1 MAISDDCLTTSIF
14 KALCH
19 NFKEFAI
26 ILIRFQEVT
35 MIVEASYAQTMP
47 NLNVLLDR
55 VVNDREI
62 IYIKSQNGENV
73 ALIAADELQSLLETM
88 HLLRSPKNA
97 ERLLN
102 AISRA
107 RANVE
112 DSQTPDDLRKELGLV
127 KE

>member
-1 MAISDDCLTTSIF
+1 
-14 KALCH
+14 
-19 NFKEFAI
+19 
-26 ILIRFQEVT
+26 

-47 NLNVLLDR
+47 SLNVLLDR

-62 IYIKSQNGENV
+62 IYIKSQSGENV

-107 RANVE
+107 RVNVE
-112 DSQTPDDLRKELGLV
+112 DSQISGE
-127 KE
+127 

>member
-1 MAISDDCLTTSIF
+1 
-14 KALCH
+14 
-19 NFKEFAI
+19 
-26 ILIRFQEVT
+26 
-35 MIVEASYAQTMP
+35 MIVETSYAQTTP
-47 NLNVLLDR
+47 NLNLLLDR

-62 IYIKSQNGENV
+62 IYIKSQSGENV

-107 RANVE
+107 RTNVE
-112 DSQTPDDLRKELGLV
+112 DSQTSDDLRKELGLV

>member
-1 MAISDDCLTTSIF
+1 
-14 KALCH
+14 
-19 NFKEFAI
+19 
-26 ILIRFQEVT
+26 
-35 MIVEASYAQTMP
+35 MIVETSYALTTP
-47 NLNVLLDR
+47 NLNVLLNR

-88 HLLRSPKNA
+88 RLLRSPKNA

-112 DSQTPDDLRKELGLV
+112 DSQTPDDLRTELGLV

>member
-1 MAISDDCLTTSIF
+1 MSDDCLTTSAF

-19 NFKEFAI
+19 NFKELAI

-35 MIVEASYAQTMP
+35 MIVEASYAHTMP

-62 IYIKSQNGENV
+62 IYIKSQSGENV

-88 HLLRSPKNA
+88 HLLRSPRNA

-107 RANVE
+107 RTNVE
-112 DSQTPDDLRKELGLV
+112 TSQI
-127 KE
+127 

>member
-1 MAISDDCLTTSIF
+1 
-14 KALCH
+14 
-19 NFKEFAI
+19 
-26 ILIRFQEVT
+26 
-35 MIVEASYAQTMP
+35 MIVETSYPLTTP

-55 VVNDREI
+55 VINDREI

-107 RANVE
+107 RVNVE

-127 KE
+127 KG

>member
-1 MAISDDCLTTSIF
+1 
-14 KALCH
+14 
-19 NFKEFAI
+19 
-26 ILIRFQEVT
+26 
-35 MIVEASYAQTMP
+35 MIVETSYPLTTP

-55 VVNDREI
+55 VINDREI

-88 HLLRSPKNA
+88 RLLRSPKNA

>member
-1 MAISDDCLTTSIF
+1 MSDDCLTTPAL
-14 KALCH
+14 KTLCH
-19 NFKEFAI
+19 NSRESTI
-26 ILIRFQEVT
+26 ILTRFQEVI
-35 MIVEASYAQTMP
+35 MIVEASYAQTIP

-62 IYIKSQNGENV
+62 IYIKSQSGENV

-107 RANVE
+107 RTNGE
-112 DSQTPDDLRKELGLV
+112 DSQTPEDLRMELGLV

>member
-1 MAISDDCLTTSIF
+1 
-14 KALCH
+14 
-19 NFKEFAI
+19 
-26 ILIRFQEVT
+26 

-62 IYIKSQNGENV
+62 IYIKSQSGENV

-102 AISRA
+102 SISRA
-107 RANVE
+107 RVNVE

>member
-1 MAISDDCLTTSIF
+1 M
-14 KALCH
+14 
-19 NFKEFAI
+19 I
-26 ILIRFQEVT
+26 IET
-35 MIVEASYAQTMP
+35 SYAQTTP

-62 IYIKSQNGENV
+62 IYIKSQSGENV

-88 HLLRSPKNA
+88 HLLRSPRNA

-107 RANVE
+107 RTNLEA
-112 DSQTPDDLRKELGLV
+112 SQTTE
-127 KE
+127 E

>member
-1 MAISDDCLTTSIF
+1 
-14 KALCH
+14 
-19 NFKEFAI
+19 
-26 ILIRFQEVT
+26 
-35 MIVEASYAQTMP
+35 MIVETSYAQTMP

-62 IYIKSQNGENV
+62 IYIKSQSGENV

-97 ERLLN
+97 ERLLK

-107 RANVE
+107 RTNVE
-112 DSQTPDDLRKELGLV
+112 TSQTPDDLRKELGLV

>member
-1 MAISDDCLTTSIF
+1 
-14 KALCH
+14 
-19 NFKEFAI
+19 
-26 ILIRFQEVT
+26 
-35 MIVEASYAQTMP
+35 MIVETSYALTTP

-107 RANVE
+107 RTNPE
-112 DSQTPDDLRKELGLV
+112 SSQAPDDLRKELGLV

>member
-1 MAISDDCLTTSIF
+1 MISAIANLYLLLKLYAIIF
-14 KALCH
+14 I
-19 NFKEFAI
+19 EPTI
-26 ILIRFQEVT
+26 ILIRFQEVI
-35 MIVEASYAQTMP
+35 MIVETSYPLTTP

-55 VVNDREI
+55 VINDREI

>member
-1 MAISDDCLTTSIF
+1 M
-14 KALCH
+14 
-19 NFKEFAI
+19 I
-26 ILIRFQEVT
+26 IET
-35 MIVEASYAQTMP
+35 SYAQTTP

-62 IYIKSQNGENV
+62 IYIKSQSGENV

-88 HLLRSPKNA
+88 HLLRSPRNA

-107 RANVE
+107 RTHVE
-112 DSQTPDDLRKELGLV
+112 TSQTPDDLRKELGLV

>member
-1 MAISDDCLTTSIF
+1 
-14 KALCH
+14 
-19 NFKEFAI
+19 
-26 ILIRFQEVT
+26 
-35 MIVEASYAQTMP
+35 
-47 NLNVLLDR
+47 LNVLLNR

-88 HLLRSPKNA
+88 RLLRSPKNA

-112 DSQTPDDLRKELGLV
+112 DSQTPDDLRTELGLV

>member
-1 MAISDDCLTTSIF
+1 
-14 KALCH
+14 
-19 NFKEFAI
+19 
-26 ILIRFQEVT
+26 

-62 IYIKSQNGENV
+62 IYIKSQSGDNV

-107 RANVE
+107 RTNVE
-112 DSQTPDDLRKELGLV
+112 TSQTPDDLRKELGLV

>member
-1 MAISDDCLTTSIF
+1 
-14 KALCH
+14 
-19 NFKEFAI
+19 
-26 ILIRFQEVT
+26 
-35 MIVEASYAQTMP
+35 MIVETSYAQTIP

-62 IYIKSQNGENV
+62 IYIKSQSGENV

-107 RANVE
+107 RTNVE
-112 DSQTPDDLRKELGLV
+112 DSQTSDDLRKELGLV

>member
-1 MAISDDCLTTSIF
+1 
-14 KALCH
+14 
-19 NFKEFAI
+19 
-26 ILIRFQEVT
+26 
-35 MIVEASYAQTMP
+35 MIVETSYALTTP

-107 RANVE
+107 RANGE
-112 DSQTPDDLRKELGLV
+112 TSQTPE
-127 KE
+127 E

>member
-1 MAISDDCLTTSIF
+1 
-14 KALCH
+14 
-19 NFKEFAI
+19 
-26 ILIRFQEVT
+26 
-35 MIVEASYAQTMP
+35 MIVETSYAQTLP

-62 IYIKSQNGENV
+62 IYIKSQSGENV

-107 RANVE
+107 KVNVE
-112 DSQTPDDLRKELGLV
+112 DSQTSGE
-127 KE
+127 

>member
-1 MAISDDCLTTSIF
+1 
-14 KALCH
+14 
-19 NFKEFAI
+19 
-26 ILIRFQEVT
+26 
-35 MIVEASYAQTMP
+35 MIVETSYPLTTP

-55 VVNDREI
+55 VINDREI
-62 IYIKSQNGENV
+62 IYIKSQSGDNV

>member
-1 MAISDDCLTTSIF
+1 M
-14 KALCH
+14 
-19 NFKEFAI
+19 I
-26 ILIRFQEVT
+26 IET
-35 MIVEASYAQTMP
+35 SYAQTMP

-62 IYIKSQNGENV
+62 IYIKSQSGENV

-107 RANVE
+107 RTNVE
-112 DSQTPDDLRKELGLV
+112 TSQTPDDLRKELGLV

>member
-1 MAISDDCLTTSIF
+1 
-14 KALCH
+14 
-19 NFKEFAI
+19 
-26 ILIRFQEVT
+26 
-35 MIVEASYAQTMP
+35 MIVETSYAQTIP

-62 IYIKSQNGENV
+62 IYIKSQSGENV
-73 ALIAADELQSLLETM
+73 ALISADELQSLLETM

-102 AISRA
+102 GISRA

-112 DSQTPDDLRKELGLV
+112 TSQI
-127 KE
+127 

>member
-1 MAISDDCLTTSIF
+1 
-14 KALCH
+14 
-19 NFKEFAI
+19 
-26 ILIRFQEVT
+26 
-35 MIVEASYAQTMP
+35 MIVETSYALTTP

-62 IYIKSQNGENV
+62 IYIKSQGGDNV

-88 HLLRSPKNA
+88 RLLRSPKNA

-112 DSQTPDDLRKELGLV
+112 DSQTPDDLRTELGLV

>member
-1 MAISDDCLTTSIF
+1 
-14 KALCH
+14 
-19 NFKEFAI
+19 
-26 ILIRFQEVT
+26 
-35 MIVEASYAQTMP
+35 MIVETNYAQTTP

-62 IYIKSQNGENV
+62 VYIKSQSGENV

-88 HLLRSPKNA
+88 HLLRSPRNA

-107 RANVE
+107 RRNAE
-112 DSQTPDDLRKELGLV
+112 TSQTPDDLRKELGLV

>member
-1 MAISDDCLTTSIF
+1 
-14 KALCH
+14 
-19 NFKEFAI
+19 
-26 ILIRFQEVT
+26 
-35 MIVEASYAQTMP
+35 MIVETSYPLTTP

-55 VVNDREI
+55 VINDREI

>member
-1 MAISDDCLTTSIF
+1 
-14 KALCH
+14 
-19 NFKEFAI
+19 
-26 ILIRFQEVT
+26 
-35 MIVEASYAQTMP
+35 MIVETSYSQITP
-47 NLNVLLDR
+47 DLNLLLDR

-62 IYIKSQNGENV
+62 VYIKSQSGENV

-107 RANVE
+107 RKNAETYQVPE
-112 DSQTPDDLRKELGLV
+112 E
-127 KE
+127 

>member
-1 MAISDDCLTTSIF
+1 
-14 KALCH
+14 
-19 NFKEFAI
+19 
-26 ILIRFQEVT
+26 
-35 MIVEASYAQTMP
+35 
-47 NLNVLLDR
+47 
-55 VVNDREI
+55 
-62 IYIKSQNGENV
+62 
-73 ALIAADELQSLLETM
+73 
-88 HLLRSPKNA
+88 LRSPKNA